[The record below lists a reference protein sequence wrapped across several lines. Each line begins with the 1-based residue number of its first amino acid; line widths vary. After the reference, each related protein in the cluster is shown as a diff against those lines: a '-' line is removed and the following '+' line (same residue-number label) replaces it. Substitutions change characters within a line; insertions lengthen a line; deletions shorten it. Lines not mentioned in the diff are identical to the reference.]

1 MPTTNFKSK
10 LAARR
15 RFSLSLGCAA
25 GLTALPT
32 CVPAQPQVPSLV
44 GDDLDVPYV
53 TSPQNVVDA
62 MLELAGVGPNDVLL
76 DLGSGDGRIVIT
88 AAERFG
94 TRGTGIEIDPRLIAR
109 ARAGAQAAGVSSR
122 VTFLEQDLFATDLT
136 AASVI
141 TLYLLPAV
149 NMKLRPALRKLKPGT
164 RIISHDW
171 DMGDWEPDRQVVV
184 DAPEKKIGIA
194 KTSRLMLW
202 MVR

>member
-1 MPTTNFKSK
+1 M
-10 LAARR
+10 
-15 RFSLSLGCAA
+15 
-25 GLTALPT
+25 